1 MTAEEKR
8 AGVVK
13 LLQARIKKNRYT
25 QGSKRD
31 RVFEEPAGWG
41 DCSSTIREG
50 FKKALGIDIG
60 ANTAMQIVSKKGR
73 DIDIGNGAIYPN
85 ESKLLPG
92 DCLYFKG
99 TDTSRPF
106 SVGHVEM
113 YIGNGQLLGHGS
125 GIGPT
130 IKRLQTYCK
139 GRHTSGKGYIK
150 TRRFILDD
158 QEERI
163 YPANPMDVQGRCL
176 TVAGHTVNLR
186 SGPSMDYAILGTA
199 SKGDTFKLAASEGW
213 VPVQYKGGIA
223 WISERYI
230 Q

>member
-1 MTAEEKR
+1 MVPRLVCAQTKGDMYDSGRKR
-8 AGVVK
+8 GSEAAAGPD
-13 LLQARIKKNRYT
+13 QKNRYT

-150 TRRFILDD
+150 TRRFIWMIRKRGFIR
-158 QEERI
+158 QS
-163 YPANPMDVQGRCL
+163 MDVR
-176 TVAGHTVNLR
+176 
-186 SGPSMDYAILGTA
+186 
-199 SKGDTFKLAASEGW
+199 AA
-213 VPVQYKGGIA
+213 A
-223 WISERYI
+223 
-230 Q
+230 